1 MNNAEKISP
10 VSLCDTGAGCWHIVC
25 HRSRGP
31 VTSSLQERVRPSF
44 GHMRHPTQYGPHM
57 VVIPKRRRRD
67 KALVP
72 CLNQSTMAFSLLPF
86 ETAILVFFKACFG
99 RIVTSS
105 SKSAKYVLAIPA
117 PPRRYRFVEPPI
129 AYNASVEVI
138 VVASLHGDDLP
149 SDCVHTVAGMQLFSA
164 SPGIRQIISIHTTE
178 SAQQL
183 PIPVS
188 TRSFHAEFEQRCE
201 QTNESSQS

>member
-1 MNNAEKISP
+1 
-10 VSLCDTGAGCWHIVC
+10 
-25 HRSRGP
+25 
-31 VTSSLQERVRPSF
+31 
-44 GHMRHPTQYGPHM
+44 
-57 VVIPKRRRRD
+57 
-67 KALVP
+67 
-72 CLNQSTMAFSLLPF
+72 MAFSLLPF
-86 ETAILVFFKACFG
+86 DTAILVFLKACFG
-99 RIVTSS
+99 RIVTSPHNV
-105 SKSAKYVLAIPA
+105 AKYVLAIPA
-117 PPRRYRFVEPPI
+117 PPRSAAHCCQLVEPPI
-129 AYNASVEVI
+129 AYNASVEVNGDAP
-138 VVASLHGDDLP
+138 VGDASRSLGDDLP

>member
-1 MNNAEKISP
+1 
-10 VSLCDTGAGCWHIVC
+10 
-25 HRSRGP
+25 
-31 VTSSLQERVRPSF
+31 
-44 GHMRHPTQYGPHM
+44 
-57 VVIPKRRRRD
+57 
-67 KALVP
+67 
-72 CLNQSTMAFSLLPF
+72 MAFSLLPF
-86 ETAILVFFKACFG
+86 DTAILVFLKACFG
-99 RIVTSS
+99 RIVTSPHNV
-105 SKSAKYVLAIPA
+105 AKYVLAIIIRA
-117 PPRRYRFVEPPI
+117 PPRSAAHCCQLVEPPI

-149 SDCVHTVAGMQLFSA
+149 SDCVHTVAGMQLFST
-164 SPGIRQIISIHTTE
+164 SSLHNKIISIHTTE

>member
-57 VVIPKRRRRD
+57 VTVVIPKRRRRD

-117 PPRRYRFVEPPI
+117 PPRSAARQLVEPPI
-129 AYNASVEVI
+129 AYNASVEVNGDAPEDI
-138 VVASLHGDDLP
+138 VVASSLHGDDLP
-149 SDCVHTVAGMQLFSA
+149 SDCVHTVAGMQLFST
-164 SPGIRQIISIHTTE
+164 SSLHNKIISIHTTE

-183 PIPVS
+183 PIPV
-188 TRSFHAEFEQRCE
+188 
-201 QTNESSQS
+201 

>member
-1 MNNAEKISP
+1 
-10 VSLCDTGAGCWHIVC
+10 
-25 HRSRGP
+25 
-31 VTSSLQERVRPSF
+31 
-44 GHMRHPTQYGPHM
+44 
-57 VVIPKRRRRD
+57 
-67 KALVP
+67 
-72 CLNQSTMAFSLLPF
+72 MAFSLLPF

-117 PPRRYRFVEPPI
+117 PPRSAARQLVEPPI

-149 SDCVHTVAGMQLFSA
+149 SDCVHTVAGMQLFST

>member
-1 MNNAEKISP
+1 
-10 VSLCDTGAGCWHIVC
+10 
-25 HRSRGP
+25 
-31 VTSSLQERVRPSF
+31 
-44 GHMRHPTQYGPHM
+44 
-57 VVIPKRRRRD
+57 
-67 KALVP
+67 
-72 CLNQSTMAFSLLPF
+72 MAFSLLPF

-117 PPRRYRFVEPPI
+117 PPRSAARQLVEPPI
-129 AYNASVEVI
+129 AYNASVEVNGDAPEDI
-138 VVASLHGDDLP
+138 VVASSLHGDDLP
-149 SDCVHTVAGMQLFSA
+149 SDCVHTVAGMQLFST

>member
-1 MNNAEKISP
+1 
-10 VSLCDTGAGCWHIVC
+10 
-25 HRSRGP
+25 
-31 VTSSLQERVRPSF
+31 
-44 GHMRHPTQYGPHM
+44 
-57 VVIPKRRRRD
+57 
-67 KALVP
+67 
-72 CLNQSTMAFSLLPF
+72 MAFSLLPF
-86 ETAILVFFKACFG
+86 DTAILVFLKACFG

-117 PPRRYRFVEPPI
+117 PLRSAARQLVEPPI
-129 AYNASVEVI
+129 AYNASVEVNGDAPEDI
-138 VVASLHGDDLP
+138 VVASSLGDDLP
-149 SDCVHTVAGMQLFSA
+149 SDCVHTVAGMQLFST
-164 SPGIRQIISIHTTE
+164 SSLHNKIISIHTTE

>member
-1 MNNAEKISP
+1 
-10 VSLCDTGAGCWHIVC
+10 
-25 HRSRGP
+25 
-31 VTSSLQERVRPSF
+31 
-44 GHMRHPTQYGPHM
+44 
-57 VVIPKRRRRD
+57 
-67 KALVP
+67 
-72 CLNQSTMAFSLLPF
+72 MAFSLLPF
-86 ETAILVFFKACFG
+86 DTAILVFLKACFG

-117 PPRRYRFVEPPI
+117 PPRSAAHCCHLVEPPI

-149 SDCVHTVAGMQLFSA
+149 SDCVHTVAGMQLFST

-183 PIPVS
+183 PIPDS

>member
-1 MNNAEKISP
+1 
-10 VSLCDTGAGCWHIVC
+10 
-25 HRSRGP
+25 
-31 VTSSLQERVRPSF
+31 
-44 GHMRHPTQYGPHM
+44 
-57 VVIPKRRRRD
+57 
-67 KALVP
+67 
-72 CLNQSTMAFSLLPF
+72 MAFSLLPF
-86 ETAILVFFKACFG
+86 DTAILVFLKACFG

-105 SKSAKYVLAIPA
+105 HNVAKYVLAIPA
-117 PPRRYRFVEPPI
+117 PPRSAAHCCQLVEPPV